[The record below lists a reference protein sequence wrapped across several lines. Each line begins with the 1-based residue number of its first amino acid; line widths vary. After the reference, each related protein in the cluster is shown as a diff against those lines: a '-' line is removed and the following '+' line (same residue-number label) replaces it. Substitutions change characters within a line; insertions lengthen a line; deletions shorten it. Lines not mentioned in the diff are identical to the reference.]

1 MSYIEG
7 WFLEV
12 FGNDVHADPYVI
24 DSNDEKNIEELV
36 SRIEDYVS
44 ELHKLNGMYY
54 LCFFHESEK
63 NKLIKSKI
71 FVLKTIQFDDFLKLA
86 SIEIKDIDDIEYLAG
101 VYLDVKKKYKV

>member
-36 SRIEDYVS
+36 SRIEGYVS
-44 ELHKLNGMYY
+44 ELHNLNGIYY
-54 LCFFHESEK
+54 ICFFHEREK
-63 NKLIKSKI
+63 NELIKSKI
-71 FVLKTIQFDDFLKLA
+71 FVLKTIQDEDLLKFA
-86 SIEIKDIDDIEYLAG
+86 SIGIKDIDDMKYLAG
-101 VYLDVKKKYKV
+101 VYLDVKINI